1 MKLTGADIVVE
12 CMLEQGVDT
21 IFGYPGGTILN
32 IYDSLYKYSDKIR
45 HILTAHEQGAAHA
58 ADGYARSSGK
68 TGVVFATSG
77 PGATNLVT
85 GIATAYMDSIPMVAI
100 TCNVATPLLGKDTFQ
115 EIDIVGVTMPIT
127 KHNFLVKRA
136 EDIAP
141 TIRRAF
147 RIAKSGRPAPVL
159 VDITKDATANMAEYE
174 RVIPEKIDNYKIES
188 PVSDFDTV
196 AQMIEAAERP
206 VIYAGGGIIAADA
219 APELK
224 KFQALAD
231 AP

>member
-147 RIAKSGRPAPVL
+147 RIAKSGPA
-159 VDITKDATANMAEYE
+159 
-174 RVIPEKIDNYKIES
+174 R
-188 PVSDFDTV
+188 
-196 AQMIEAAERP
+196 
-206 VIYAGGGIIAADA
+206 AGSGGHHQGRHRQHGGI
-219 APELK
+219 
-224 KFQALAD
+224 
-231 AP
+231 